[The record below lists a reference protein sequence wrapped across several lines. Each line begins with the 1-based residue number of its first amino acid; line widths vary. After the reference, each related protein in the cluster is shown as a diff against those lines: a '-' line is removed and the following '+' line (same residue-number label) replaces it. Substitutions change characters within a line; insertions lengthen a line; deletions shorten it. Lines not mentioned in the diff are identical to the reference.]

1 MWLLRPHA
9 IACVIVQIQPVLE
22 IMEEVMMGLPR
33 ALDGRVYVAV
43 GRGLWDLTAKEIY
56 DYVEGLQEGKE
67 NKVSVSLIIKCL
79 RPSFLLPLDVLNVLM

>member
-1 MWLLRPHA
+1 MWHRLNEGL
-9 IACVIVQIQPVLE
+9 IYTGCVSTVQIQPVLE

-43 GRGLWDLTAKEIY
+43 GRGLWDFTSKEIY

-67 NKVSVSLIIKCL
+67 NKVSAIIFYYVHFD
-79 RPSFLLPLDVLNVLM
+79 SFSK

>member
-1 MWLLRPHA
+1 MGS
-9 IACVIVQIQPVLE
+9 VENVQIQPVLE

-43 GRGLWDLTAKEIY
+43 GRGLWDFTSKEIY

-67 NKVSVSLIIKCL
+67 NKVHIMPTFFPRTFSKCRFMSLFFRDIGIH
-79 RPSFLLPLDVLNVLM
+79 M

>member
-1 MWLLRPHA
+1 MHQYVLSRKKCPQLDIRRLSEFLVS
-9 IACVIVQIQPVLE
+9 IAQIQPVLE

-43 GRGLWDLTAKEIY
+43 GRGLWDFTAKEIY

-67 NKVSVSLIIKCL
+67 NKVFVSLFGDGI
-79 RPSFLLPLDVLNVLM
+79 